1 VLGPNRRGAA
11 SVLATLLLAMSSPSD
26 AAAQA
31 SCSGPVGG
39 GPGPI
44 RRAESHVG
52 QWDLQVVS
60 ENDCRRGVHV
70 DLTARQNV
78 PGDLFRAQSPDHQG
92 ASSSVVSIPIYCRR
106 DDYLFLPPGALG
118 GLPCASVPRDEH
130 FDPYPLA
137 VSMAADLP
145 PPDLRIGMN
154 PALGMVAVPTW
165 FWVEGYD
172 GGLLSQS
179 ESVLEA
185 HENCHFVV
193 VRDADH
199 HPILDEDGRPRVR
212 RECTVETTTF
222 TVDVRLWPGRLQW
235 DFGDNHGRSIG
246 CPDQGDCAEALGQI
260 FIDSSHPSPIQ
271 HPYAWS
277 SLGVNGDLDAY
288 TVKLGIT
295 FAAQYRV
302 TVSGN
307 GAGTNGWRSLPE
319 RELSWT
325 ANHQVQEAQAVL
337 TRP

>member
-1 VLGPNRRGAA
+1 MTAGAQALCPSSSGGPSPISTINRR
-11 SVLATLLLAMSSPSD
+11 V
-26 AAAQA
+26 
-31 SCSGPVGG
+31 
-39 GPGPI
+39 
-44 RRAESHVG
+44 ES
-52 QWDLQVVS
+52 WDVQVVA
-60 ENDCRRGVHV
+60 ENDCRRGVRV
-70 DLTARQNV
+70 DMTARQDV
-78 PGDLFRAQSPDHQG
+78 PGDLFPTRNSDHPA
-92 ASSSVVSIPIYCRR
+92 ASNSVVSVPIYCRR
-106 DDYLFLPPGALG
+106 DDYLFLPPTALG
-118 GLPCASVPRDEH
+118 GLPCLSVPRDQG

-137 VSMAADLP
+137 VRMAAELP

-154 PALGMVAVPTW
+154 PALGMVRVPTW

-185 HENCHFVV
+185 HERCSLVV
-193 VRDADH
+193 IRDDH
-199 HPILDEDGRPRVR
+199 HQPVLDEDGRPRVR

-222 TVDVRLWPGRLQW
+222 TVDVRLWPGRFQW
-235 DFGDNHGRSIG
+235 DFGDNHSRAIG
-246 CPDQGDCAEALGQI
+246 CPGQGDCGDALGQV
-260 FIDSSHPSPIQ
+260 FIDSSYPSPIQ
-271 HPYAWS
+271 HPYVWS
-277 SLGVNGDLDAY
+277 SLGVNGSEDAY

-325 ANHQVQEAQAVL
+325 ASHRVQEAQAVL